1 MKKGEM
7 DLKSLSRREFLYL
20 SGAGIAGMTM
30 GGFPKLSHGQGKKY
44 GGRIRIGGRYA
55 ASGLDC
61 HKNQDYADYKWY
73 SLMFEGLTEQGPLP
87 QVYIKPLLAKSWEV
101 LKGGR
106 EFIFP
111 LRQGIKFHNGKEMDS
126 GDVKYSFDRVMDP
139 KTRSPMAFALKWVDS
154 ITVTDKYTIKITMKE
169 PYAPFLAN
177 LTVQN
182 CAIIPKDSQPTG
194 IKPAPGTGPFV
205 FKEFHPNETL
215 EVTRF
220 GNYHFIDEKTGDRL
234 PRADAVWLKKM
245 PDETVRLAALRAGD
259 VDFIETPPLNK
270 IAEELKNPTPG
281 ITINYDMP
289 GNNAIWFN
297 VSKPPFN
304 NKKLRHAIAYAI
316 NKKEL
321 QDGALWGLGQ
331 PLNNQPFPND
341 SRFYIPVQDR
351 EQNIAKAKQLLAEA
365 GYPQGL
371 KIELF
376 QFQYTIYMA
385 TAQVLLDQLRK
396 IGIEGTIKV
405 VDRAPYWKMMRTGEY
420 GITCG
425 GISERFDWDDAY
437 YSSFHSGEIGTNNW
451 TRYKNPEIDKLV
463 AQGRSTWDMEERRKI
478 YKKVVEI
485 LMEDLPVIYTIDSVV
500 GYGFR
505 NDLKGFVPGF
515 GTRTAFDGGGVKYWW
530 IEKS

>member
-1 MKKGEM
+1 MK
-7 DLKSLSRREFLYL
+7 
-20 SGAGIAGMTM
+20 
-30 GGFPKLSHGQGKKY
+30 
-44 GGRIRIGGRYA
+44 
-55 ASGLDC
+55 
-61 HKNQDYADYKWY
+61 
-73 SLMFEGLTEQGPLP
+73 EG
-87 QVYIKPLLAKSWEV
+87 V
-101 LKGGR
+101 
-106 EFIFP
+106 
-111 LRQGIKFHNGKEMDS
+111 KFHNGKELDS

-154 ITVTDKYTIKITMKE
+154 MTLIDKYTIKITMKE

-177 LTVQN
+177 LTAEN

-205 FKEFHPNETL
+205 FKEFYPNETL

-220 GNYHFIDEKTGDRL
+220 GNYHVIDEKTGDRL

-245 PDETVRLAALRAGD
+245 PDETVRMAALRAGD

-297 VSKPPFN
+297 TVKPPFN
-304 NKKLRHAIAYAI
+304 NKKLRQAIAYAI

-351 EQNIAKAKQLLAEA
+351 EQNIPKAKQLLAEA
-365 GYPQGL
+365 GYPNGL

-385 TAQVLLDQLRK
+385 MAQVLLDQLRK

-405 VDRAPYWKMMRTGEY
+405 VDRAPYFKMMRVGEY
-420 GITCG
+420 AISCG
-425 GISERFDWDDAY
+425 GLSERFDWDDAY
-437 YSSFHSGEIGTNNW
+437 YSYFHSSEIGKYNW
-451 TRYKNPEIDKLV
+451 ARYNNPEIDKLV
-463 AQGRSTWDMEERRKI
+463 AQGRSTWEMEERRQI
-478 YKKVVEI
+478 YKKVVDI

-515 GTRTAFDGGGVKYWW
+515 GTRYAFDGGGVRYWW